1 MAADQ
6 DTILEPGTAI
16 LVVDDSRVMRQAL
29 KKILSAT
36 YPVVEAGDG
45 EEGWSRIQEDPS
57 VCCVYTDLSMP
68 RLDGYG
74 LIRRIRQSADPR
86 VREIPVVLITGNED
100 GEGTRQQAISI
111 GASSVVQKPFNS
123 GDILETARRHVQHA
137 RARRVAAPAQ
147 QGAEVATLRQR
158 VTELEATLLDLRG
171 QLQVWQEE
179 ARRAEAS
186 SLSASAE
193 WGETLNSMRLQLGE
207 VREERDRLRKD
218 HDRLRTELIIRQ
230 QSVDEKRVSDRMREL
245 QNQLAAERSDL
256 SRVRDE
262 ARELGVQL
270 QAARSAANETASRAS
285 DLEARL
291 QHVLAEQAKAREETN
306 RLRGELESVR
316 AERGAL
322 EHALGLE
329 RGQVADLQSRLE
341 TFEQEAAQRSL
352 HLSDTE
358 RELAEWQ
365 GRAREAEQA
374 LGEMQDQSR
383 TGADS
388 QERLARELESERE
401 RADAAEQAASV
412 ERERVRAL
420 ELEQTRLQEAL
431 SAEQTRVQEA
441 LSAERER
448 LQAELSAERG
458 RTQAA
463 EQKAASLQ
471 EAYDAMKEGVPDADV
486 LERLRARAEA
496 AELKQL
502 QMEDELV
509 GMATRMER
517 SDEARKVA
525 ETELR
530 ALMHELADAR
540 RQLRDRAA
548 EPFAP
553 GSAPAHVPEMPPA
566 TPAEADVRALASEG
580 EVADEGDGGTTAE
593 VAEAREVA
601 EEGIAGA
608 GEATTPAAAV
618 EPLRRPGSDPL
629 IRQWEAE
636 RRRQR
641 RLQLLV
647 VIALA
652 TAASLGLYYLLS

>member
-16 LVVDDSRVMRQAL
+16 LVVDDSRLMRQAL

-45 EEGWSRIQEDPS
+45 EEGWARIQEDPS

-137 RARRVAAPAQ
+137 RDRRAAVPAAPAHQ
-147 QGAEVATLRQR
+147 AAEVTTLRRR

-186 SLSASAE
+186 SLSATAE
-193 WGETLNSMRLQLGE
+193 WEETLNSMRLQLGE
-207 VREERDRLRKD
+207 VREERDRLRKE

-256 SRVRDE
+256 SRIRDE

-270 QAARSAANETASRAS
+270 QAARSAASEAGSRAS

-291 QHVLAEQAKAREETN
+291 QHVLAEQAAASEETN
-306 RLRGELESVR
+306 RLRSELASVR
-316 AERGAL
+316 AEHGAL
-322 EHALGLE
+322 EQALGRE
-329 RGQVADLQSRLE
+329 RGQVTELQARLE
-341 TFEQEAAQRSL
+341 TLQQEAAQRSL
-352 HLSDTE
+352 HESETE

-365 GRAREAEQA
+365 GRVREAEQA
-374 LGEMQDQSR
+374 LSELREQSR
-383 TGADS
+383 SGAGS
-388 QERLARELESERE
+388 REQLERELESERE
-401 RADAAEQAASV
+401 RADAAERAAAA
-412 ERERVRAL
+412 ERERIHVL
-420 ELEQTRLQEAL
+420 ELEQTRLQEA
-431 SAEQTRVQEA
+431 V
-441 LSAERER
+441 SAERER
-448 LQAELSAERG
+448 LQADLSAERG

-486 LERLRARAEA
+486 LEDLRARAEA
-496 AELKQL
+496 AELRQL

-509 GMATRMER
+509 ETASRMER

-530 ALMHELADAR
+530 ALMQELADAR
-540 RQLRDRAA
+540 RQLRQRTV
-548 EPFAP
+548 AP
-553 GSAPAHVPEMPPA
+553 PVPSPAPAQASGTPPA
-566 TPAEADVRALASEG
+566 PPPEADASARVSEG
-580 EVADEGDGGTTAE
+580 QAVSAGEAADEVGTAE
-593 VAEAREVA
+593 VAEGRQVA
-601 EEGIAGA
+601 GEAVAGA
-608 GEATTPAAAV
+608 GEASPAAPV
-618 EPLRRPGSDPL
+618 EAQRRSDPDPL

-636 RRRQR
+636 RRSQR
-641 RLQLLV
+641 RLQLFV

-652 TAASLGLYYLLS
+652 AAVSLGLYYLLA

>member
-45 EEGWSRIQEDPS
+45 EEGWARIQEDPS

-74 LIRRIRQSADPR
+74 LIKRIRQSADPR

-137 RARRVAAPAQ
+137 RARRSAAPAASAQ
-147 QGAEVATLRQR
+147 QAAEVTTLRRR
-158 VTELEATLLDLRG
+158 VMELEATLLDLRG

-193 WGETLNSMRLQLGE
+193 WEETLNAMRLQLGE

-256 SRVRDE
+256 SRIRDE

-270 QAARSAANETASRAS
+270 QAARSAANEAASRAS

-291 QHVLAEQAKAREETN
+291 QHVLAEQAEAREETT

-316 AERGAL
+316 AEHGAL
-322 EHALGLE
+322 EQALGLE

-341 TFEQEAAQRSL
+341 MFQQEAAQRSL

-374 LGEMQDQSR
+374 LGVLQEQSR
-383 TGADS
+383 SGAGS
-388 QERLARELESERE
+388 REQLERELESERE

-420 ELEQTRLQEAL
+420 EFEQTRLQEELSAEQTRLQEA
-431 SAEQTRVQEA
+431 V
-441 LSAERER
+441 
-448 LQAELSAERG
+448 SAERG
-458 RTQAA
+458 RIQAA

-471 EAYDAMKEGVPDADV
+471 EAYDAMKEGVPDANV
-486 LERLRARAEA
+486 LEDLRARAEA

-509 GMATRMER
+509 EMASRMER
-517 SDEARKVA
+517 GDEARKVA

-540 RQLRDRAA
+540 RQLRERTVAPPA
-548 EPFAP
+548 PSPAPAQAP
-553 GSAPAHVPEMPPA
+553 GRPPA
-566 TPAEADVRALASEG
+566 PPPEADASTRVSEG
-580 EVADEGDGGTTAE
+580 QGVSAGEAADEGGTAG
-593 VAEAREVA
+593 VAQPREVA
-601 EEGIAGA
+601 EEAVGGAGA
-608 GEATTPAAAV
+608 ASPAAPV
-618 EPLRRPGSDPL
+618 EPLQRPGPDPL

-641 RLQLLV
+641 RLQLFV

-652 TAASLGLYYLLS
+652 AAVSLGLYYLLA

>member
-16 LVVDDSRVMRQAL
+16 LVVDDSRLMRQAL
-29 KKILSAT
+29 KKILSST
-36 YPVVEAGDG
+36 YPVLEAADG

-123 GDILETARRHVQHA
+123 GDILETARRHVLQV
-137 RARRVAAPAQ
+137 RARRAAVVASPAREA
-147 QGAEVATLRQR
+147 AEVDTLRRR
-158 VTELEATLLDLRG
+158 VTELEATLRDLRG

-193 WGETLNSMRLQLGE
+193 WEETLSSMRLQLGE
-207 VREERDRLRKD
+207 VRDERDRLRKD
-218 HDRLRTELIIRQ
+218 QDRLRTELIIRQ

-245 QNQLAAERSDL
+245 QNQLAVERSHL

-270 QAARSAANETASRAS
+270 QAARSAANEAVARAT
-285 DLEARL
+285 DMEARL
-291 QHVLAEQAKAREETN
+291 QHVLAEQGTVSEETN
-306 RLRGELESVR
+306 RLRMELESVR
-316 AERGAL
+316 AEHAGL
-322 EHALGLE
+322 EQALGGE
-329 RGQVADLQSRLE
+329 RGQVADLQARVEALQ
-341 TFEQEAAQRSL
+341 QESAQWSL
-352 HLSDTE
+352 QLSDTQ

-374 LGEMQDQSR
+374 FGEIEEQSR

-388 QERLARELESERE
+388 QERLARELASERE
-401 RADAAEQAASV
+401 RADAAEQAASD
-412 ERERVRAL
+412 ERERIRAL
-420 ELEQTRLQEAL
+420 ELEQTRLQE
-431 SAEQTRVQEA
+431 
-441 LSAERER
+441 
-448 LQAELSAERG
+448 ELSAERA
-458 RTQAA
+458 RIQAA
-463 EQKAASLQ
+463 EQKVSSLQ

-486 LERLRARAEA
+486 LESLRARAEA

-509 GMATRMER
+509 ETAARVER

-530 ALMHELADAR
+530 AIMQELADAR
-540 RQLRDRAA
+540 RQLRERAA
-548 EPFAP
+548 AP
-553 GSAPAHVPEMPPA
+553 PPPNLAEAAVDVRDQASEGQDVPAGQGSGEGEAEEAPKPEEIAEA
-566 TPAEADVRALASEG
+566 TDTRPGEAAPVGPAEA
-580 EVADEGDGGTTAE
+580 TT
-593 VAEAREVA
+593 
-601 EEGIAGA
+601 
-608 GEATTPAAAV
+608 
-618 EPLRRPGSDPL
+618 RPGTDPL
-629 IRQWEAE
+629 VRQWEVE

-641 RLQLLV
+641 RLQV
-647 VIALA
+647 IIVIALA
-652 TAASLGLYYLLS
+652 AAVSLGLYYLLA